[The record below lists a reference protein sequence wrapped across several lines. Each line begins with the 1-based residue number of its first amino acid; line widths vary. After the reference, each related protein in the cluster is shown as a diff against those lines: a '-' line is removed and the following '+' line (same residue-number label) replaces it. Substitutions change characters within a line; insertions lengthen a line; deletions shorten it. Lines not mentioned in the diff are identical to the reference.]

1 VGSFDR
7 PRYPDY
13 ALKSGDPLVFSMTS
27 RSLETRSDPRLERLR
42 ALAQL
47 MDGGLGVPGT
57 RFRFGL
63 DPIIGLIPGIGDA
76 IGAIVSVF
84 IVFQAARLGTP
95 KATLVRMMS
104 NIGLDTIVG
113 EIPLLGD
120 LFDFGWKS
128 NLRNIALLEQH
139 LQQPVTAQRTSRR
152 VLLLLA
158 LGLLVLLA
166 AVVTLGFWLA
176 KITVVRVS

>member
-1 VGSFDR
+1 VESFDC
-7 PRYPDY
+7 PRYPDH

-27 RSLETRSDPRLERLR
+27 RSLETRSDPRVERLR
-42 ALAQL
+42 VLARV
-47 MDGGLGVPGT
+47 MDGAVGVPGT

-63 DPIIGLIPGIGDA
+63 DPIIGLVPGIGDA

-84 IVFQAARLGTP
+84 IVFQAARLGAP
-95 KATLVRMMS
+95 KSTLVRMMS

-120 LFDFGWKS
+120 LFDFGWKA
-128 NLRNIALLEQH
+128 NNRNIALLEQH
-139 LQQPVTAQRTSRR
+139 LQQPVTAHRASRR

-158 LGLLVLLA
+158 LGLLLLLA
-166 AVVTLGFWLA
+166 AVVTLGFWLV
-176 KITVVRVS
+176 KVTVVRVS